1 MATARDAVKAAAP
14 AAEIKIE
21 CVSVYPI
28 KVTVVAVKPDG
39 SKVCFESICSPLH
52 HPLKFC
58 DAHTVFAERER
69 ERERERRKRE
79 GGKEGGKHKERKE

>member
-28 KVTVVAVKPDG
+28 KVTVIAVKPDG
-39 SKVCFESICSPLH
+39 SKVCFN
-52 HPLKFC
+52 
-58 DAHTVFAERER
+58 
-69 ERERERRKRE
+69 
-79 GGKEGGKHKERKE
+79 